1 MVDFKKIIS
10 SLIEK
15 EINIDVYDS
24 IKEIDD
30 PSKGDYAFPCFS
42 LSKEMHKSPME
53 IADSLSNSIKDERIE
68 KIESVNGYL
77 NFFINKEYLIK
88 EVLTDYDSNRSNYGK
103 EEHKE
108 TVLVEYSSPNIAKPF
123 HVGHL
128 RSTVIGHALYNVYKY
143 LGYNTISI
151 NHLGDYGTQFGKLIE
166 GYKLWGS
173 EYDLSTDAVDKLVEI
188 YVRINALCAE
198 DEAVLERCRNNFKLL
213 EEGDEYCV
221 KLWKEFSDLSLKEF
235 DKIYDLFNI
244 KFDVIKGESFY
255 IDKMP
260 EIISILEKNNKLTV
274 SEGAKVVD
282 LEDQGIKTPC
292 IIVKSDGS
300 SIYATRDLAAIL
312 YRARTFDYTKSLYV
326 VACEQ
331 DLAFK
336 QVFAVAKYLD
346 LDEKYVNGLEHV
358 SFGMYRLPEGKFS
371 TRKGNFVKLED
382 ILNASINKAKEVIME
397 KNPELED
404 LDEVATKV
412 GVGAVVFSDL
422 YNSRIK
428 DEVFDLDEMMKFNG
442 ETSPYIQYMYVRIK
456 SILRKN
462 DTEVLLNNVKY
473 DKLLEGSAYELV
485 KLVNKFNDVL
495 NDVINKNEPYFL
507 SRYLIK
513 LATTYSE
520 YYNEVKILSDD
531 EEERNSRLYLVT
543 AVSEI
548 LKTGC
553 NLLGIEMPERM

>member
-1 MVDFKKIIS
+1 
-10 SLIEK
+10 
-15 EINIDVYDS
+15 
-24 IKEIDD
+24 
-30 PSKGDYAFPCFS
+30 
-42 LSKEMHKSPME
+42 
-53 IADSLSNSIKDERIE
+53 
-68 KIESVNGYL
+68 
-77 NFFINKEYLIK
+77 
-88 EVLTDYDSNRSNYGK
+88 
-103 EEHKE
+103 
-108 TVLVEYSSPNIAKPF
+108 
-123 HVGHL
+123 
-128 RSTVIGHALYNVYKY
+128 
-143 LGYNTISI
+143 
-151 NHLGDYGTQFGKLIE
+151 
-166 GYKLWGS
+166 
-173 EYDLSTDAVDKLVEI
+173 
-188 YVRINALCAE
+188 
-198 DEAVLERCRNNFKLL
+198 
-213 EEGDEYCV
+213 
-221 KLWKEFSDLSLKEF
+221 
-235 DKIYDLFNI
+235 
-244 KFDVIKGESFY
+244 
-255 IDKMP
+255 MP
-260 EIISILEKNNKLTV
+260 EVISILDKNNKLTV

-382 ILNASINKAKEVIME
+382 ILNASINKAKETIME
-397 KNPELED
+397 KNPELD
-404 LDEVATKV
+404 NIDEVATKV

-462 DTEVLLNNVKY
+462 DTEVLLKNVKY
-473 DKLLEGSAYELV
+473 DKLLEGSAYELI
-485 KLVNKFNDVL
+485 KLINKFNDVL
-495 NDVINKNEPYFL
+495 NSVISKNEPYFL

-543 AVSEI
+543 VVSEI

>member
-15 EINIDVYDS
+15 EININVYNS
-24 IKEIDD
+24 IKEIED
-30 PSKGDYAFPCFS
+30 PSKGDYTFPCFS
-42 LSKEMHKSPME
+42 LSKELHKSPME
-53 IADSLSNSIKDERIE
+53 IADSLSTSIKDDRIE

-103 EEHKE
+103 EDHKE
-108 TVLVEYSSPNIAKPF
+108 TILVEYSSPNIAKPF

-173 EYDLSTDAVDKLVEI
+173 EYDLNDKPIDKLVEI
-188 YVRINALCAE
+188 YIRINALCEE
-198 DEAVLERCRNNFKLL
+198 DEDALRRCRENFKLL
-213 EEGDEYCV
+213 EEGDEYCTS
-221 KLWKEFSDLSLKEF
+221 LWKKFSELSLKEF
-235 DKIYDLFNI
+235 DKIYDLLGV

-260 EIISILEKNNKLTV
+260 EMISILEKNNKLTV

-336 QVFAVAKYLD
+336 QVFATAKYLD
-346 LDEKYVNGLEHV
+346 LDEKYVKGLEHV

-397 KNPELED
+397 KNPELEN

-543 AVSEI
+543 VVSEI